1 MKCYFCGALDSKVID
16 SRPTEEGLSIRR
28 RRECTSCG
36 RRFTTY
42 EKIEMLPLVVVKR
55 DNSRE
60 PFNPEK
66 IKRAVL
72 VAAGKRPIPMS
83 EIDRLVEKIEVS
95 LQNTLEQEISS
106 AKIGEY
112 VMAKLRD
119 LDEVAYIRF
128 ASVYRQF
135 KDINTFKQQL
145 DQFID
150 EGEAEKKDR
159 KDPS

>member
-1 MKCYFCGALDSKVID
+1 
-16 SRPTEEGLSIRR
+16 
-28 RRECTSCG
+28 
-36 RRFTTY
+36 
-42 EKIEMLPLVVVKR
+42 
-55 DNSRE
+55 
-60 PFNPEK
+60 
-66 IKRAVL
+66 
-72 VAAGKRPIPMS
+72 MS

>member
-42 EKIEMLPLVVVKR
+42 EKIEMLPLIVVKK

-66 IKRAVL
+66 IKRAIL
-72 VAAGKRPIPMS
+72 VAAGKRQIPMS
-83 EIDRLVEKIEVS
+83 EIDRLVEEIEVS
-95 LQNTLEQEISS
+95 FQNTLEQEISS
-106 AKIGEY
+106 SKIGEAI
-112 VMAKLRD
+112 MARLRD
-119 LDEVAYIRF
+119 LDEVTYIRF

-150 EGEAEKKDR
+150 EGEAGKKG
-159 KDPS
+159 KKA

>member
-83 EIDRLVEKIEVS
+83 EIDRLVEEIEVS

>member
-83 EIDRLVEKIEVS
+83 EIDRLVEEIEVS

-106 AKIGEY
+106 TKIGEY

>member
-42 EKIEMLPLVVVKR
+42 EKIEMLPLIVVKK

-66 IKRAVL
+66 IKRAIL
-72 VAAGKRPIPMS
+72 VAAGKRQIPMS
-83 EIDRLVEKIEVS
+83 EIDRLVEEIEVS
-95 LQNTLEQEISS
+95 FQNTLEQEISS
-106 AKIGEY
+106 AKIGEAI
-112 VMAKLRD
+112 MARLRD

-150 EGEAEKKDR
+150 EGEAGKKG
-159 KDPS
+159 KKA